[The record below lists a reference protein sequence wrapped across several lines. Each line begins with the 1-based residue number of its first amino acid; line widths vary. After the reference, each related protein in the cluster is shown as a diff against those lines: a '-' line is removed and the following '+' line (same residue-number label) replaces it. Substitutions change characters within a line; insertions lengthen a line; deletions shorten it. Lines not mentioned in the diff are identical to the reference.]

1 MPDQNQPSFSRGRRW
16 KIGLD
21 MAVRTLLVL
30 AVVVMV
36 NDLGAKFFGRFYLSS
51 QAQRLSTRTLSVVRS
66 ITNRVNVTVYF
77 DTKDDGNFY
86 PTINALLDEYHSA
99 NPNIVVRTV
108 DYMRDAGEAEK
119 IKERYKLGSAKD
131 KDLVIFDCG
140 GHWKTVNGDAL
151 SQVRLE
157 PVPNA
162 TEREFRRKP
171 IAFNGEIMFTAMLLA
186 VENPKPLKAYFLQG
200 HGEPSLS
207 DAGDPGYLKFG
218 AVLAENYIATEPLQL
233 LGDNAVP
240 DDCSLL
246 VIAGPKTAF
255 SPAELQKIDQYLA
268 QGGRLFMLF
277 NYLSLKQSSG
287 LDSVLARWGVAVL
300 ADVVQDPKNSYSGND
315 VIINTFNNHPVVNPL
330 TGMAV
335 ELILPRPVGALNL
348 PNPAAD
354 APKVDELLSS
364 SPQSTLMGDA
374 TAAPRSYPLA
384 VAVEQK
390 AVPGVAS
397 TRGITR
403 MVVAG
408 DSTFLD
414 NQMIKAVAN
423 SDFAGYAANWLL
435 DRTVLLEG
443 IGPRPVTEFRLTMT
457 RNQQK
462 TVRWLLLGGLPG
474 AVLLFGGL
482 VWLVRRK

>member
-1 MPDQNQPSFSRGRRW
+1 
-16 KIGLD
+16 
-21 MAVRTLLVL
+21 
-30 AVVVMV
+30 
-36 NDLGAKFFGRFYLSS
+36 
-51 QAQRLSTRTLSVVRS
+51 
-66 ITNRVNVTVYF
+66 
-77 DTKDDGNFY
+77 
-86 PTINALLDEYHSA
+86 
-99 NPNIVVRTV
+99 
-108 DYMRDAGEAEK
+108 
-119 IKERYKLGSAKD
+119 
-131 KDLVIFDCG
+131 
-140 GHWKTVNGDAL
+140 
-151 SQVRLE
+151 
-157 PVPNA
+157 
-162 TEREFRRKP
+162 
-171 IAFNGEIMFTAMLLA
+171 
-186 VENPKPLKAYFLQG
+186 
-200 HGEPSLS
+200 
-207 DAGDPGYLKFG
+207 
-218 AVLAENYIATEPLQL
+218 
-233 LGDNAVP
+233 
-240 DDCSLL
+240 
-246 VIAGPKTAF
+246 
-255 SPAELQKIDQYLA
+255 
-268 QGGRLFMLF
+268 MLF

-335 ELILPRPVGALNL
+335 ELILPRPVGAPNL